1 MATDVGRKPSR
12 MDLCLSASMATSPA
26 ELLESQQ
33 WRYATKAFDPSRLID
48 PLTWDALEQSLVLT
62 PSSYGLQPWR
72 FLVVQDPE
80 LRSRLR
86 PHAWNQAQI
95 TDCSHLV
102 VFLVRR
108 TIEAR
113 DLDRLIERM
122 GAIRGTNPEKLQA
135 YRQAMEGDLVKGP
148 RSQVINTWAT
158 NQVYIALGNF
168 MTAAA
173 LLRVDTRAI
182 EGFSPSEFDRLLELE
197 SSDYRSAVVCAAG
210 YRDQADAYASQAKVR
225 FEASELI
232 EHR

>member
-1 MATDVGRKPSR
+1 MS
-12 MDLCLSASMATSPA
+12 TSPA
-26 ELLESQQ
+26 DLLASLQ
-33 WRYATKAFDPSRLID
+33 WRYATKAFDRSRVID
-48 PLTWDALEQSLVLT
+48 ALTWDALEQTLVLT

-72 FLVVQDPE
+72 FLVVRDPD
-80 LRSRLR
+80 LRRQLR
-86 PHAWNQAQI
+86 PHAWNQAQV

-108 TIEAR
+108 AIDGN

-122 GAIRGTNPEKLQA
+122 GAIRGTAPEKLQA

-173 LLRVDTRAI
+173 MVRVDTCAI
-182 EGFSPSEFDRLLELE
+182 EGFSPPDFDRLLGLE

-210 YRDQADAYASQAKVR
+210 YRDPADPYASQAKVR
-225 FEASELI
+225 FEADQLI